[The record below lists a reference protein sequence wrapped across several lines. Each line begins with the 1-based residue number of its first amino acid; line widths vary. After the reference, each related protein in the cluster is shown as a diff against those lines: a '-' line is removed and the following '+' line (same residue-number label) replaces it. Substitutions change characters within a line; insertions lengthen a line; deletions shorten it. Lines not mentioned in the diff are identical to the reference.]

1 MEDCHISYDSIV
13 CMLELPMLAQGL
25 DRCMN
30 ISQGVSMYME
40 AITILTI
47 IYMQGYLSPP
57 PPQPVP
63 IFTSGIGETLWSLQY
78 LAQEQDAMLQC

>member
-1 MEDCHISYDSIV
+1 MEDCDISYNSIV

-25 DRCMN
+25 DTCMN

-47 IYMQGYLSPP
+47 IHMQGYLS